1 MMPRVSPTEIVDASS
16 STLKEQ
22 FTIET
27 EKVSP
32 QVSKAFMETKSVS
45 NNVKLLEECEC
56 PSRDII
62 TAASNQQTT
71 SLSSNKWREPPIY
84 PSGSRTF
91 VYQTFL
97 YQTHVYQTL
106 VYLRHMST
114 KTLLYQDTCL
124 PWTLLYHR
132 HISTKTFVYPDSSLP
147 WTFVYLKH
155 LSTRHI
161 STQ

>member
-1 MMPRVSPTEIVDASS
+1 MIGSLRLRKGHYRHTSSLVSNRFVLSSEVQSLKCHREHIENPQKSDRELTGKS
-16 STLKEQ
+16 STEAPQ
-22 FTIET
+22 IT
-27 EKVSP
+27 SP
-32 QVSKAFMETKSVS
+32 MEH
-45 NNVKLLEECEC
+45 
-56 PSRDII
+56 
-62 TAASNQQTT
+62 QM
-71 SLSSNKWREPPIY
+71 
-84 PSGSRTF
+84 GSRTF

-147 WTFVYLKH
+147 WTFVYLRH